1 MKIFIANTGVGN
13 VYSLLTAL
21 RRLGSE
27 AYISLSR
34 DKLEEADGII
44 LPGVGN
50 FESAVKRLEKIR
62 EYLID
67 KVKSGTPLLGICL
80 GYQLLFEESEEGAG
94 RGLSIFKGKVVKLP
108 NTVKVPHMG
117 WNTLEKIRP
126 SPITEGIEEGSYVY
140 FVHSY
145 YPKPAEPIVIAETY
159 YGVWFPSIAGRNGV
173 YGVQF
178 HPERSGNVG
187 FRILSNFLKVI
198 KR

>member
-34 DKLEEADGII
+34 DKLEKADGII

-94 RGLSIFKGKVVKLP
+94 KGLSIFKGKVVRLP

-126 SPITEGIEEGSYVY
+126 SPITESIKEGSYVY

-145 YPKPAEPIVIAETY
+145 YPKPVEPIIIAETY

>member
-94 RGLSIFKGKVVKLP
+94 RGLSIFKGKVVRLP

-159 YGVWFPSIAGRNGV
+159 YGAWFPSIAGRNGV